1 MGDWLFYLAIA
12 ACIATFGVLAF
23 GIGGFGSGR
32 VSPRGQNRLMRL
44 RILAQA
50 TAVVLLI
57 IAVLL
62 ARGGSGGG

>member
-12 ACIATFGVLAF
+12 ACFATLCVLAF

-32 VSPRGQNRLMRL
+32 ISPRGQNKLMRL

-50 TAVVLLI
+50 TAVVLLL

-62 ARGGSGGG
+62 AKGN